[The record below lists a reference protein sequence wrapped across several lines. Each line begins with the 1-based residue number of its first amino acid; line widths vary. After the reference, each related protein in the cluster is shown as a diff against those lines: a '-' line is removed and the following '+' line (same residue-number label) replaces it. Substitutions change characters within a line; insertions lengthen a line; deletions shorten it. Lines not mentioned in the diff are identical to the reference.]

1 MSFVL
6 NVNSVIS
13 RLSHNTEKMCALNVE
28 EKMDDKKFSEG
39 AKIRVAKAK
48 ASELHRKA
56 RAKDSFQCYL
66 AYMSLRE
73 KERNN
78 A

>member
-1 MSFVL
+1 ME
-6 NVNSVIS
+6 
-13 RLSHNTEKMCALNVE
+13 H
-28 EKMDDKKFSEG
+28 KKFSEG

>member
-6 NVNSVIS
+6 NVNSAITH
-13 RLSHNTEKMCALNVE
+13 LSHNTEKMCALNVE
-28 EKMDDKKFSEG
+28 EKMEHKKMADASEL
-39 AKIRVAKAK
+39 RVAKAK

-73 KERNN
+73 KERD